1 MSDNNLYL
9 KKDQFEDVFKKMQ
22 EIKSLEHSKTDI
34 LYIEMHESTMRDLA
48 CEPELNNVLIASN
61 PNMSFEDNVGRIL
74 GARIF
79 IHTDNSKRNMIT
91 FVYRA
96 DVLIGDSND

>member
-1 MSDNNLYL
+1 MSL
-9 KKDQFEDVFKKMQ
+9 KHITFEDVMNTMQ

-48 CEPELNNVLIASN
+48 CEPDLSNVLIASN
-61 PNMSFEDNVGRIL
+61 PGMSFGDRVGHIL

-96 DVLIGDSND
+96 DVLIGDNND

>member
-1 MSDNNLYL
+1 MSL
-9 KKDQFEDVFKKMQ
+9 KHTTFEDVMTKIQ
-22 EIKSLEHSKTDI
+22 EVKRLEHAKTDI
-34 LYIEMHESTMRDLA
+34 LYIEMHESTMRDLM
-48 CEPELNNVLIASN
+48 CEPELTNILVASN
-61 PNMSFEDNVGRIL
+61 PGMGFEDNVGRIL

>member
-1 MSDNNLYL
+1 MSL
-9 KKDQFEDVFKKMQ
+9 KHITFEDVVKKMQ
-22 EIKSLEHSKTDI
+22 EVKSLEHAKTDI

-48 CEPELNNVLIASN
+48 CSPDLSNVLIASN
-61 PNMSFEDNVGRIL
+61 PGMSYEDNVGRIL

-96 DVLIGDSND
+96 DVLIGDSSD

>member
-1 MSDNNLYL
+1 MSL
-9 KKDQFEDVFKKMQ
+9 KHITFEDVMKKIQ
-22 EIKSLEHSKTDI
+22 EVKRLEHAKTDI

-48 CEPELNNVLIASN
+48 CEPDLSNVLIASN
-61 PNMSFEDNVGRIL
+61 PGMSYEDRIGHIL